1 MLLAKPHTE
10 RREAVAREAQD
21 LIAAS
26 GNASKPMTIAKVSAP
41 GRICLFG
48 DKIDIAFKPVIAA
61 CIDMFLHVEATPRE
75 DRQVNLYSED
85 YEVTE
90 AFELGEPP
98 DYSGLMNYVRA
109 VVQLLGERLATG
121 VDMRFRSEIPI
132 GAGLSTSAAL
142 TVGSLMALDQ
152 LFDIGLTR
160 DEMAELAY
168 VAEHDEC
175 GISCGRMDQYAIAHG
190 GVTFITTR
198 EPASA
203 EVLPIDELP
212 VVVGDSKEPRK
223 AAEVLGRTRDRL
235 HAGDEVV
242 LDAFEKLH
250 QYTLAGREAL
260 VAGDGPRIGELMTL
274 SQVQEKRIGASTP
287 KIERLCAASVEA
299 GAHGAKQMG
308 AGGGGCMV
316 AYCPG
321 RQDEVAA
328 AMEAAD
334 GTPYVCNIF
343 R

>member
-1 MLLAKPHTE
+1 MKRTQE
-10 RREAVAREAQD
+10 RRPCGVGGGQR
-21 LIAAS
+21 S
-26 GNASKPMTIAKVSAP
+26 RMTSVKLKAP

-61 CIDMFLHVEATPRE
+61 CIDMFLHVEAKPRE
-75 DRQVNLYSED
+75 DRRVNLHSED
-85 YEVTE
+85 YQVTE
-90 AFELGEPP
+90 SFELGQPP
-98 DYSGLMNYVRA
+98 EYSGLMSYVRA
-109 VVQLLGERLATG
+109 AIHLLGERVPTG
-121 VDMRFRSEIPI
+121 ADMSFRSDIPI

-142 TVGSLMALDQ
+142 TVGSLMALDE
-152 LFDIGLTR
+152 LFGLGMGK

-190 GVTFITTR
+190 GVTFITTK

-203 EVLPIDELP
+203 ELLPLDELP
-212 VVVGDSKEPRK
+212 VVVGDSDEPRK

-242 LDAFEKLH
+242 LDAFERLY

-260 VAGDGPRIGELMTL
+260 MAGDGPRIGELMTL

-321 RQDEVAA
+321 RQDAVAA
-328 AMEAAD
+328 AIE
-334 GTPYVCNIF
+334 GEGGIPYVCNVF
-343 R
+343 RW

>member
-1 MLLAKPHTE
+1 MRMK
-10 RREAVAREAQD
+10 
-21 LIAAS
+21 
-26 GNASKPMTIAKVSAP
+26 AP

-75 DRQVNLYSED
+75 DRQVNLHSED
-85 YEVTE
+85 YGVTE
-90 AFELGEPP
+90 SFRLGDPP
-98 DYSGLMNYVRA
+98 EYSGLMSYVRA
-109 VVQLLGERLATG
+109 AIHLLGERVPSG

-152 LFDIGLTR
+152 LFALRLTR

-203 EVLPIDELP
+203 QVLPIDQLP
-212 VVVGDSKEPRK
+212 VVVGDSREPRK

-235 HAGDEVV
+235 QAGDEVV

-250 QYTLAGREAL
+250 QYTLAGRDAL
-260 VAGDGPRIGELMTL
+260 VAGDGPRVGELMTL

-287 KIERLCAASVEA
+287 KIERLCAVSVEA

-321 RQDEVAA
+321 HQDEVAA
-328 AMEAAD
+328 AIKRVG
-334 GTPYVCNIF
+334 GTPYICNVF
-343 R
+343 RW